1 MWGNTRQ
8 ARTAIL
14 HLDADILG
22 AGMSPRRKLS
32 DARRRQILKAA
43 VQVIAEKGLCDTGI
57 KDVADQAGTS
67 PALVIYYFGKKD
79 ILLAEALSFA
89 DERFYAQT
97 ADAVA
102 KMSSARDRLVE
113 LVRSSCSVG
122 EAEDDFDEWVLW
134 LDLWARAPR
143 DPDVARDRQ
152 AMDRRW
158 RTTITGIVREGQ
170 AAGEFAPVD
179 PDAFALR
186 IGALI
191 DGLAIQVVLQDPE
204 VDRQRMFDLCI
215 DTCSRELGF
224 SWTREDRAAVTNPLR
239 GPGPGRRAP
248 DGRVAG

>member
-1 MWGNTRQ
+1 
-8 ARTAIL
+8 
-14 HLDADILG
+14 
-22 AGMSPRRKLS
+22 MSPRRKLS

-57 KDVADQAGTS
+57 KDVADRAGTS

-79 ILLAEALSFA
+79 VLLAEALSFA
-89 DERFYAQT
+89 DEGFYAQT

-122 EAEDDFDEWVLW
+122 EAEEDFDEWVLW

-152 AMDRRW
+152 ALDRRW
-158 RTTITGIVREGQ
+158 RTSITEIVRDGQ

-179 PDAFALR
+179 AELFALR
-186 IGALI
+186 LAALM
-191 DGLAIQVVLQDPE
+191 DGLAILVVLKDPD
-204 VDRQRMFDLCI
+204 VDRERMFDLCI
-215 DTCSRELGF
+215 DTCARELGF
-224 SWTREDRAAVTNPLR
+224 SWTAEDRTAVTQGIPR
-239 GPGPGRRAP
+239 QTP

>member
-1 MWGNTRQ
+1 
-8 ARTAIL
+8 
-14 HLDADILG
+14 
-22 AGMSPRRKLS
+22 MSPRRKLS
-32 DARRRQILKAA
+32 DVRRRQILQAA

-79 ILLAEALSFA
+79 VLLAEALSFA
-89 DERFYAQT
+89 DERFYAGT

-102 KMSSARDRLVE
+102 GMSSARDRLVE
-113 LVRSSCSVG
+113 LVRCSCSVG

-158 RTTITGIVREGQ
+158 RSTITEIVRQGQ

-179 PDAFALR
+179 ADAFALR
-186 IGALI
+186 LGALI
-191 DGLAIQVVLQDPE
+191 DGLAIQVVLHDPE
-204 VDRQRMFDLCI
+204 VTRERMFDLCVE
-215 DTCSRELGF
+215 TCARELGF
-224 SWTREDRAAVTNPLR
+224 PWTSEDQAAIIHAAHV
-239 GPGPGRRAP
+239 RAP
-248 DGRVAG
+248 GGRAVG

>member
-1 MWGNTRQ
+1 
-8 ARTAIL
+8 
-14 HLDADILG
+14 
-22 AGMSPRRKLS
+22 MSPRRKLS

-79 ILLAEALSFA
+79 VLLAEALSFA

-97 ADAVA
+97 AAAVA
-102 KMSSARDRLVE
+102 ELASARDRLVE
-113 LVRSSCSVG
+113 LVRRSCSVG
-122 EAEDDFDEWVLW
+122 ESEDDFDEWVLW

-143 DPDVARDRQ
+143 DPDVARDRA

-158 RTTITGIVREGQ
+158 RTTIGEIVREGQ
-170 AAGEFAPVD
+170 AAGEFSRID

-186 IGALI
+186 LGALI
-191 DGLAIQVVLQDPE
+191 DGLAIQVVLEDPE
-204 VDRQRMFDLCI
+204 VSRERMFDLCI
-215 DTCSRELGF
+215 DTCARELGF
-224 SWTREDRAAVTNPLR
+224 TWTAEDRAAAVTHAVR
-239 GPGPGRRAP
+239 RRAP

>member
-1 MWGNTRQ
+1 
-8 ARTAIL
+8 
-14 HLDADILG
+14 
-22 AGMSPRRKLS
+22 MSPRRKLS

-79 ILLAEALSFA
+79 VLLAEALSFA

-97 ADAVA
+97 AGAVA
-102 KMSSARDRLVE
+102 ELASARDRLVE
-113 LVRSSCSVG
+113 LVRRSCSVG
-122 EAEDDFDEWVLW
+122 ESEDDFDEWVLW

-143 DPDVARDRQ
+143 DPDVARDRA

-158 RTTITGIVREGQ
+158 RTTIGEIVREGQ
-170 AAGEFAPVD
+170 AAGEFTRID

-186 IGALI
+186 LAALI
-191 DGLAIQVVLQDPE
+191 DGLAIQVVLEDPE
-204 VDRQRMFDLCI
+204 VSGERMFDLCI
-215 DTCSRELGF
+215 DTCARELGF
-224 SWTREDRAAVTNPLR
+224 SWTAEDRTAAVTHAV
-239 GPGPGRRAP
+239 GRRAP

>member
-1 MWGNTRQ
+1 
-8 ARTAIL
+8 
-14 HLDADILG
+14 
-22 AGMSPRRKLS
+22 MSPRRKLS

-57 KDVADQAGTS
+57 KDVADRAGTS

-89 DERFYAQT
+89 DEGFYAQT

-122 EAEDDFDEWVLW
+122 EAEDDFEDWVLW

-158 RTTITGIVREGQ
+158 RDTITEIVRQGQ

-179 PDAFALR
+179 PDGFALR

-191 DGLAIQVVLQDPE
+191 DGLAIQVVLEDPE
-204 VDRQRMFDLCI
+204 VDRDRMFDLCM
-215 DTCSRELGF
+215 DTCARELGF
-224 SWTREDRAAVTNPLR
+224 PWTPQDRAAIAHPLR
-239 GPGPGRRAP
+239 PAAP
-248 DGRVAG
+248 NGRVAG

>member
-1 MWGNTRQ
+1 MWVGTGQ
-8 ARTAIL
+8 ARQAIL
-14 HLDADILG
+14 HLDAESLG

-89 DERFYAQT
+89 DEKFYAQT

-102 KMSSARDRLVE
+102 EMASARDRLVE
-113 LVRSSCSVG
+113 LVRCSCSVG

-134 LDLWARAPR
+134 LDLWARAAHK
-143 DPDVARDRQ
+143 PDVARDRQ
-152 AMDRRW
+152 AMDQRW
-158 RTTITGIVREGQ
+158 RTTIGEIVRQGQ

-179 PDAFALR
+179 VAAFALR
-186 IGALI
+186 LAALI
-191 DGLAIQVVLQDPE
+191 DGLAILVVLKDPDVTRE
-204 VDRQRMFDLCI
+204 RMFDLCMQ
-215 DTCSRELGF
+215 TCAGELGF
-224 SWTREDRAAVTNPLR
+224 SWTAADQELLTRPRRAAAS
-239 GPGPGRRAP
+239 G
-248 DGRVAG
+248 

>member
-1 MWGNTRQ
+1 
-8 ARTAIL
+8 
-14 HLDADILG
+14 
-22 AGMSPRRKLS
+22 MSPRRKLS

-43 VQVIAEKGLCDTGI
+43 VQVIAAKGLCDTGI

-89 DERFYAQT
+89 DEGFYAQT
-97 ADAVA
+97 AEAVA

-113 LVRSSCSVG
+113 LVRSTCSVG

-158 RTTITGIVREGQ
+158 RATITGIVRQGQ
-170 AAGEFAPVD
+170 ASGEFSPL
-179 PDAFALR
+179 DADGFAVRL
-186 IGALI
+186 GALI
-191 DGLAIQVVLQDPE
+191 DGLAIQVVLHDPE
-204 VDRQRMFDLCI
+204 VSRERMFDLVMDVCA
-215 DTCSRELGF
+215 RELGF
-224 SWTREDRAAVTNPLR
+224 SWSDQDRAGLVQPSKR
-239 GPGPGRRAP
+239 GAAASG
-248 DGRVAG
+248 

>member
-1 MWGNTRQ
+1 
-8 ARTAIL
+8 
-14 HLDADILG
+14 
-22 AGMSPRRKLS
+22 
-32 DARRRQILKAA
+32 
-43 VQVIAEKGLCDTGI
+43 
-57 KDVADQAGTS
+57 
-67 PALVIYYFGKKD
+67 
-79 ILLAEALSFA
+79 
-89 DERFYAQT
+89 
-97 ADAVA
+97 
-102 KMSSARDRLVE
+102 
-113 LVRSSCSVG
+113 
-122 EAEDDFDEWVLW
+122 
-134 LDLWARAPR
+134 
-143 DPDVARDRQ
+143 
-152 AMDRRW
+152 
-158 RTTITGIVREGQ
+158 VREGQ